1 MKTVAI
7 IQARM
12 GSTRLPGKVLK
23 DLCGKS
29 ALERVIERIQG
40 ATRLDDLVVATT
52 TLAEDDVIE
61 KVCGEM
67 DVGCFR
73 GSKDDVLGRYY
84 QAAHANKADRVVRIT
99 ADCPVIDPALVD
111 QTIELLQQEDADFA
125 ATDVP
130 GTIPRGNDVEV
141 FTNVA
146 FERCALEANKSYER
160 EHVTP
165 YFYAHPERLRRAT
178 LTSELDCRQYRWT
191 LDTQEDYDLLRE
203 IYKEFANQPA
213 FSWRE
218 IVDLMRRRPE
228 LMRWNAGVMQKP
240 LK

>member
-1 MKTVAI
+1 MRTVAI

-23 DLCGKS
+23 DLCGKT
-29 ALERVIERIQG
+29 ALERVIERVQG

-52 TLAEDDVIE
+52 TLGEDDVIE

-67 DVGCFR
+67 NVACFR
-73 GSKDDVLGRYY
+73 GSKDDVLDRYY
-84 QAAHANKADRVVRIT
+84 QAAHANKADSVVRIT
-99 ADCPVIDPALVD
+99 SDCPVIDPALVD
-111 QTIELLQQEDADFA
+111 QTIELLQQEGADFA

-130 GTIPRGNDVEV
+130 GTIPRGNDVEA
-141 FTNVA
+141 FTIVA
-146 FERCALEANKSYER
+146 FARCASEANKPHER

-165 YFYAHPERLRRAT
+165 YFYAHPERFRLAT
-178 LTSELDCRQYRWT
+178 LTSELDCLQYRWT
-191 LDTQEDYDLLRE
+191 LDTLDDYDLLRE

-213 FSWRE
+213 FGWRE

-228 LMRWNAGVMQKP
+228 LMQWNAGVIQKP